1 MEDKVKVLC
10 VGDVEGRHENL
21 FKTVSRLNAKA
32 GPFAAVLCVGRFF
45 SSDGTHEEL
54 LPYIQKRLS
63 VPAPTYFITAGE
75 DDADGSTSL
84 IDDIP
89 DGGELCA
96 NLTFLGRRGVRRLPC
111 GLEVAFISGVFHP
124 ERFRESGVFHRRSAR
139 AFSPFYLQE
148 DVDDVIAAAAEGEA
162 RALAGVDFL
171 LTSEWGENFDAL
183 TTADGESTVAAA
195 SRSAAL
201 SPAVASLA
209 SRVSARYHVAGTQNA
224 HVQLPPYKNPLHA
237 TRFYGLG
244 KLGDPKKAKSVAALA
259 TTPTTLLA
267 LAAAR
272 DGKTEG
278 EDATPCPYTAV
289 RAQGADAQGAQGAD
303 PQGADGQGADAQ
315 GPAPEDTGE
324 SAHESLPD
332 GGWRCGE
339 CGNVNRAHQT
349 ERCNMN
355 RCGAP
360 RRGPLGMWRLT
371 HMSSFAGKGVKRDA
385 EGGVS
390 GRGVVTHGASNR
402 DDGASAAGAT
412 NWSGL
417 GSDAADAKRRKAE
430 ARPSLYQGQRAMTGK
445 QKFRKG
451 TRNPG
456 AWR

>member
-45 SSDGTHEEL
+45 GLDGTNDEL

-63 VPAPTYFITAGE
+63 VPAPTYFITADE

-89 DGGELCA
+89 DGGELCP

-111 GLEVAFISGVFHP
+111 GVEVAFISGVYHP

-183 TTADGESTVAAA
+183 MS
-195 SRSAAL
+195 SSAGGVFAETPPTRL
-201 SPAVASLA
+201 SPAVATLA
-209 SRVSARYHVAGTQNA
+209 SRVSARYHVAGTLNA

-244 KLGDPKKAKSVAALA
+244 KLGDPKKAKSVVALA
-259 TTPTTLLA
+259 ATPTTLLA

-289 RAQGADAQGAQGAD
+289 RRVPDAEGAG
-303 PQGADGQGADAQ
+303 GADGADGADGAE
-315 GPAPEDTGE
+315 GAASREYAAPEDTGE
-324 SAHESLPD
+324 RAHDALPD

-349 ERCNMN
+349 ERCNMH

-371 HMSSFAGKGVKRDA
+371 HMSSFAGKGVKRDV
-385 EGGVS
+385 EGGV
-390 GRGVVTHGASNR
+390 RAVVHGAPNRADAATEKTAGSNQ
-402 DDGASAAGAT
+402 
-412 NWSGL
+412 
-417 GSDAADAKRRKAE
+417 GSDAADANAKRRKAE
-430 ARPSLYQGQRAMTGK
+430 AQPSLYQGQRAMTGK